1 MTVLVGLSWY
11 FTIFRVLFCIKNL
24 DVKIKL
30 LFIATASR
38 HNYLLLIEEEDITVV
53 SFEKNKLGRCFT
65 ILTEGDWI
73 RGKERMRAPDTLFL
87 CVLVKGYYTEFLG
100 ISGLT
105 RFLFVKLTV
114 AVFCHSKHVILLLFL
129 GIDTTSLICL
139 KFLFSGI
146 ISN

>member
-1 MTVLVGLSWY
+1 
-11 FTIFRVLFCIKNL
+11 
-24 DVKIKL
+24 
-30 LFIATASR
+30 
-38 HNYLLLIEEEDITVV
+38 
-53 SFEKNKLGRCFT
+53 
-65 ILTEGDWI
+65 
-73 RGKERMRAPDTLFL
+73 MRAPDTLFL